1 MNDQAMGLR
10 TMPAVNPKVRVVAV
24 SSGKGGVGKT
34 TISVNL
40 SMALA
45 QAGRQTLLLD
55 ADLGLANV
63 DVLLG
68 LQPRYNLSHVL
79 SGACTLADTI
89 LEAPHGLRIVP
100 AASGKEQMAQ
110 LTTVENA
117 GLIQTFSQLRQ
128 NVDVLV
134 IDTGAGIS
142 SGVTTFVQA
151 AQDVLIVALNE
162 PASITDAYALMKVL
176 SREHGVQRFR
186 IIANQVRSDTDG
198 RNVFDNLRRVAERF
212 LDVQLSHFG
221 NIPHDD
227 WVRRAIR
234 KQRAVVDLYPNSVAA
249 AAYRALAR
257 KVVEMPEPQGV
268 RGNLEFFIERLVAA
282 PAAGTRA

>member
-10 TMPAVNPKVRVVAV
+10 STAAVNPKVRVIAV

-45 QAGRQTLLLD
+45 EAGQHTLLLD

-79 SGACTLADTI
+79 AGECGLKDTI
-89 LEAPHGLRIVP
+89 LEAPHGLQIVP

-117 GLIQTFSQLRQ
+117 GLIQAFSQLKQ

-151 AQDVLIVALNE
+151 AQDVMIVALNE

-176 SREHGVQRFR
+176 SREHGVSRFQ
-186 IIANQVRSDTDG
+186 IIANQVRSDSDG

-212 LDVQLSHFG
+212 LDVQLVHFG

-249 AAYRALAR
+249 AAFRALAG
-257 KVVEMPEPQGV
+257 KVLEMPAPQGA
-268 RGNLEFFIERLVAA
+268 RGNLEFFIERLVAP
-282 PAAGTRA
+282 PAARSLA